1 MSKAKG
7 SRTERELLHMFW
19 EAGHFCLRVAGSGSM
34 PFPCPDLLVGKGGR
48 SFAIECKSCKSD
60 KRYITEQQ
68 INELKEFAQG
78 FGAEPWIAMRFD
90 RTGWKF
96 LKPEELGRNGG
107 KNFFV
112 SKDLC
117 KEKGITFQELI
128 DSEDASASA

>member
-34 PFPCPDLLVGKGGR
+34 PFPCPDLLAGKEGR
-48 SFAIECKSCKSD
+48 SFAIECKSSKQD
-60 KRYITEQQ
+60 RRYITEEQV
-68 INELKEFAQG
+68 NELKEFAKG

-90 RTGWKF
+90 REGWKF
-96 LKPEELGRNGG
+96 LHPDHLGRNSGN
-107 KNFFV
+107 NFFA

-117 KEKGITFQELI
+117 QEKGITFEQLLQGGKF
-128 DSEDASASA
+128 SRKL